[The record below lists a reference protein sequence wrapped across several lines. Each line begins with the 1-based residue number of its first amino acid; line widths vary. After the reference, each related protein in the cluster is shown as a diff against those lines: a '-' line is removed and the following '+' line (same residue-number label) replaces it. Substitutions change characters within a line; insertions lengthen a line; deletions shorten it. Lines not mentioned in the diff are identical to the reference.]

1 MTEPWFNPH
10 AYAWIP
16 GTLLGVAGGLE
27 GTLVGIW
34 ASKGKHRN
42 LVMGM
47 HFALLLVCGALLV
60 TGVVALLMG
69 QPYGIWYGL
78 GFPGLLGLL
87 IFGPLTWMI
96 RRRYTEAE
104 LHKSMVEDL

>member
-1 MTEPWFNPH
+1 MTEPWFNPN

-27 GTLVGIW
+27 GTLIGIW

-47 HFALLLVCGALLV
+47 HCVLLLSCGALLV
-60 TGVVALLMG
+60 AGVVALLMG

-78 GFPGLLGLL
+78 GFPGLLGLFL
-87 IFGPLTWMI
+87 LGSLTRMI

-104 LHKSMVEDL
+104 LHKSMAKDL